1 MRGKNSKLLIKASIV
16 FILLGV
22 LMGTVSANPGIALTV
37 TPRNVLVQH
46 GESAAYLVEI
56 KSISTET
63 EHVTLLME
71 EYIPGWGYDFSEP
84 DFDITPGETKTSN
97 LYVSVPATTPVGEY
111 GSKVNAT
118 ALVPGYPSWF
128 AEKSYFTI
136 TTTVIP
142 EEEVPALTPVG
153 LAALV
158 GSLSIVAAGKVKR
171 RDHV

>member
-1 MRGKNSKLLIKASIV
+1 MNSKNVKLLTKASTV
-16 FILLGV
+16 FILLSV
-22 LMGTVSANPGIALTV
+22 LMGAVSANPGIQLTV
-37 TPRNVLVQH
+37 TPRNVSVQH

-97 LYVSVPATTPVGEY
+97 LYVSVPATASVGAY

-118 ALVPGYPSWF
+118 ALVPGYPAWF
-128 AEKSYFTI
+128 AEKSYFAI

-142 EEEVPALTPVG
+142 EEEVPALTPIG
-153 LAALV
+153 LA
-158 GSLSIVAAGKVKR
+158 SLIGLLSTVAAGKVRR